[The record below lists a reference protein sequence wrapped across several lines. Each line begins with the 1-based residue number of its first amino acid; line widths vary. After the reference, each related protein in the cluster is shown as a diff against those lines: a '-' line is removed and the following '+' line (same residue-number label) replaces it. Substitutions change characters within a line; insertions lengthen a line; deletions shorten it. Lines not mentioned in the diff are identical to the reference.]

1 MSLYLKSR
9 ESMVHKVDE
18 CARMLPKA
26 TGWPR
31 TKGETEVR
39 WWIGDRGM
47 MRLDGHPEAE
57 AGVTELT

>member
-1 MSLYLKSR
+1 
-9 ESMVHKVDE
+9 MVHKVDE
-18 CARMLPKA
+18 CERMLPKA

-57 AGVTELT
+57 AGVRELT